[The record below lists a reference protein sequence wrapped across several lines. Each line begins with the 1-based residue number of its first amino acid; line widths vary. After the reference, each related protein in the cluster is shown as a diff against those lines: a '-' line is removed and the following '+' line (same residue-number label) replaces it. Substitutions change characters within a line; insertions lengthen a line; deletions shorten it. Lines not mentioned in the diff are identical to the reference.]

1 VRPVRRAIRCHRGSE
16 LGRVGGVAPFHGV
29 VQHDTVDV
37 VGPAGCEVQMLSQ
50 VRDLGI
56 VRDLSVGC
64 VVKMNA
70 FK

>member
-1 VRPVRRAIRCHRGSE
+1 MRSFSE
-16 LGRVGGVAPFHGV
+16 NEFAPALYLPRMCG
-29 VQHDTVDV
+29 
-37 VGPAGCEVQMLSQ
+37 VQMLSQ